1 MMRTKEEITQT
12 IKEQFV
18 NVRERGRVLA
28 QALKVRADIA
38 AIRRRLRST
47 FADLGEAIYMQL
59 DAGEPINLERLGDYK
74 LRIEGLK
81 AELRQREESLKGIM
95 EGSKEEDGKEVAA
108 E

>member
-1 MMRTKEEITQT
+1 
-12 IKEQFV
+12 
-18 NVRERGRVLA
+18 
-28 QALKVRADIA
+28 
-38 AIRRRLRST
+38 
-47 FADLGEAIYMQL
+47 MQL
-59 DAGEPINLERLGDYK
+59 DAGEPVNLEGLGDYK